1 MEEKVMSEK
10 KEAQSKEP
18 ATKATLKI
26 SDIDMKFKNEVKKIP
41 GGERLMMCFQCGT
54 CTADCPI
61 ARFSDSYRP
70 RKILR
75 MAQLGLKDKVLSSD
89 QLWLCAACYTCVDHC
104 PQDVEISSVIRALRN
119 IAVREGYMP
128 SAFKELAGA
137 ILETGLAYKIP
148 ELRLKKRLEVGLPPL
163 PKANVESVS
172 KLFNQTGFAK
182 LVKKGGNSNASA

>member
-1 MEEKVMSEK
+1 MSEK
-10 KEAQSKEP
+10 KEIEEKE
-18 ATKATLKI
+18 TKEQKETEIAKI
-26 SDIDMKFKNEVKKIP
+26 DPKFKYEISKIP
-41 GGERLMMCFQCGT
+41 GAEKIMLCFQCGT

-70 RKILR
+70 RKLLR
-75 MAQLGLKDKVLSSD
+75 MTQLGLKDKVLSSE

-128 SAFKELAGA
+128 PVFKELAGA

-148 ELRLKKRLEVGLPPL
+148 ELRLKRRQEAGLPPL
-163 PKANVESVS
+163 PKANLEGVSRLFNRTGFS
-172 KLFNQTGFAK
+172 KLLN
-182 LVKKGGNSNASA
+182 KGGNSNART